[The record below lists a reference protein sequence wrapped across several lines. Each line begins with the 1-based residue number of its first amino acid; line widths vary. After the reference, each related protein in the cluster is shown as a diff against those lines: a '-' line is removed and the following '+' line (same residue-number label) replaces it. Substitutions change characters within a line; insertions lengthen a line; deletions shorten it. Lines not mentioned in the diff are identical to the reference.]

1 MTVFAHRQRQRGAV
15 LVIALVM
22 LLIITL
28 LGIGSMNEV
37 VLESRIT
44 GNLIEQKR
52 LHSAAE
58 SAQREGERR
67 IASTTSIEDCGVDS
81 TVLCY
86 YGKAEDYD
94 YDFSVAED
102 YRGFDG
108 NSELERDARWYVRFI
123 GGPYGPSGGGTNDAG
138 NTGGALAG
146 IETAESGSSFF
157 YEVNAQAY
165 KDGDE
170 GDTCIAATLCLTST
184 TLLIK
189 K

>member
-1 MTVFAHRQRQRGAV
+1 MTVFAPPQRQRGAV

-52 LHSAAE
+52 LRSAAE
-58 SAQREGERR
+58 SALREGERR
-67 IASTTSIEDCGVDS
+67 IAAATAIDDCDEGG
-81 TVLCY
+81 TVLCH
-86 YGKAEDYD
+86 YGDADDYD

-108 NSELERDARWYVRFI
+108 ASELERAARWYVRFI
-123 GGPYGPSGGGTNDAG
+123 GNSGTRGGGTNEGGSDC
-138 NTGGALAG
+138 GALCSFKDAPP
-146 IETAESGSSFF
+146 GSRFF

>member
-1 MTVFAHRQRQRGAV
+1 MTVFAPPQRQRGAV

-52 LHSAAE
+52 LRSAAE
-58 SAQREGERR
+58 SALREGERR
-67 IASTTSIEDCGVDS
+67 IAAATAIDDCDEGG
-81 TVLCY
+81 TVLCH
-86 YGKAEDYD
+86 YGMAEGYVYNFNDKEPYK
-94 YDFSVAED
+94 
-102 YRGFDG
+102 GFDG

-123 GGPYGPSGGGTNDAG
+123 GDYDPRGGGTNDG
-138 NTGGALAG
+138 GSDCGALCSL
-146 IETAESGSSFF
+146 ETAPSGRQFF

>member
-123 GGPYGPSGGGTNDAG
+123 GDYDPRGGGTNDG
-138 NTGGALAG
+138 GSDCGALCSP
-146 IETAESGSSFF
+146 ETAPSGRQFF